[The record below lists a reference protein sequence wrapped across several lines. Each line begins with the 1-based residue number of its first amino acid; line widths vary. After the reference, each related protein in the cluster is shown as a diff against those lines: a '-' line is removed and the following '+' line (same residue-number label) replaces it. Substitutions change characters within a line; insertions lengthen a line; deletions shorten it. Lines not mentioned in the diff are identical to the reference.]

1 MQVLSSHTR
10 TGKVT
15 TFGYHRK
22 EKGNAG
28 SCGTL
33 WRLEGGKEE
42 EQRAR
47 EGKDDVI
54 STAGYQVGSQERGL
68 KSSRGAG
75 GIRAP
80 GSCQEKKVERH
91 FLENKGCDQGAIRR
105 PSRSGLKLEEKAKSG
120 ERPLK
125 QGTKKRMQQ
134 SENSLQV
141 RQTKKGEILHA
152 PVRNPKCKGYQ

>member
-1 MQVLSSHTR
+1 MR
-10 TGKVT
+10 N
-15 TFGYHRK
+15 
-22 EKGNAG
+22 EKGIHRPKSLVMFMGNQQCRYCRAIRGQVKSQHSDIIERKKETLDHAG
-28 SCGTL
+28 L

-91 FLENKGCDQGAIRR
+91 FWKTRAVTKEPSVDQAV
-105 PSRSGLKLEEKAKSG
+105 L
-120 ERPLK
+120 
-125 QGTKKRMQQ
+125 
-134 SENSLQV
+134 V
-141 RQTKKGEILHA
+141 
-152 PVRNPKCKGYQ
+152 